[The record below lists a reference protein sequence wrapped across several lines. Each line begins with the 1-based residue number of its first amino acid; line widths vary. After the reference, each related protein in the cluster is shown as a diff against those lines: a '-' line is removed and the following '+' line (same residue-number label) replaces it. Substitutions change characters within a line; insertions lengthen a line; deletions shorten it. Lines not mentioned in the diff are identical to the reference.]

1 MRMIAALVLVGASL
15 GAVGQQGTTASGAA
29 VVAPV
34 APTAAPAQVAKPKPL
49 VGAIAGRPEWPL
61 AKAEDV
67 KTVQA
72 IVASLYSVISGG
84 KGVARDWDR
93 FKSLFVPGARLVPI
107 RMARGSGHNDPIF
120 LSPED
125 YIERSSGAL
134 NEGFVE
140 SSVANRV
147 EEFGNIVHV
156 WSTYE
161 SRHEAGGAA
170 FARGINSIQLV
181 KDGERYWIVQ
191 VMWDAERPG
200 VVIPEKYLK

>member
-1 MRMIAALVLVGASL
+1 MRVIAAAVLMGASL
-15 GAVGQQGTTASGAA
+15 MAVGQQGTAGSGAP
-29 VVAPV
+29 VV
-34 APTAAPAQVAKPKPL
+34 AAPATAPKPL
-49 VGAIAGRPEWPL
+49 VGAIASRPDWPA

-67 KTVQA
+67 KSVEA

-84 KGVARDWDR
+84 KGEPRNWER
-93 FKSLFVPGARLVPI
+93 FKSLFVPGARLVPV
-107 RMARGSGHNDPIF
+107 RTPRNGGHNDPIF
-120 LSPED
+120 LSPEG

-134 NEGFVE
+134 NDGFFE

-161 SRHEAGGAA
+161 SRHEAGGKP
-170 FARGINSIQLV
+170 FSRGINSIQLV

-191 VMWDAERPG
+191 VMWDSERPG